1 MTRYSDPFRDRTISF
16 MYDLAMM
23 TVLRRVSWSCISFLL
38 FGSLAANAELL
49 QFDIVEIE
57 SPYFDGRSFG
67 AVGQY
72 EMITARAII
81 GVDPQHRLNAS
92 IVDIGLAPTND
103 DGLVEAI
110 ADVAIL
116 RPVDL
121 SKGSGRLYYE
131 VLNRGDKISFI
142 LLNDA
147 PWVGYYKGLDAGNGH
162 LMNEGYTVV
171 WSGWQG
177 DMPPGENRMRMQTP
191 VLEGITGTV
200 RDEFIFY
207 HDYNPFVATLSYPAA
222 SLDTEAPTLTVRAR
236 QTDPRTS
243 PDDMRFEFFGAG
255 RAGILPYSDRQIVIH
270 RPAGFDAAAI
280 YEFIYQARDP
290 IVMGLAFATV
300 RDLISFL
307 RYDTEDAKGN
317 ANPLLLDGNPA
328 IDYTY
333 GLGIS
338 QSGRFVRDLLYQG
351 FNEDEQGRMVFDG
364 LMPDVAGSR
373 KTWTN
378 FRFAQPGHYSQ
389 EHEAHLQPGDQFPFT
404 YGVIKDELTGKTDG
418 ILKRCQETDTCP
430 KIIHTDTATEF
441 WQARASLV
449 VTDTEGNDIRLPDNV
464 RAYLMASTPHSEG
477 FGEQPYETDYCQNL
491 ANPLQNGGPMR
502 ALLHALHV
510 WVSEGIEPPHSEF
523 PSLKDGTL
531 VMPDQDS
538 VGFPD
543 IPGADFP
550 DAINGLRVTDY
561 SVHPP
566 AEGSPYP
573 VFVPKVDADGNEVAG
588 IRQPDVSVPLATY
601 AGWNLAREGFAE
613 GSLCSVIG
621 STIPF
626 ARTRSERQATND
638 PRLSIEQRYASHEE
652 YVRAVEQA
660 ARQLVEKRLLLEDD
674 VDLYVEMAGQRD
686 IGLKPPASARQ
697 R

>member
-1 MTRYSDPFRDRTISF
+1 
-16 MYDLAMM
+16 
-23 TVLRRVSWSCISFLL
+23 
-38 FGSLAANAELL
+38 
-49 QFDIVEIE
+49 
-57 SPYFDGRSFG
+57 
-67 AVGQY
+67 
-72 EMITARAII
+72 MITARATIA
-81 GVDPQHRLNAS
+81 VDPQHRLNS
-92 IVDIGLAPTND
+92 GIVDIDLAPTND

-147 PWVGYYKGLDAGNGH
+147 PWVGYYQGLDAGNGH
-162 LMNEGYTVV
+162 LMNEGYTIV

-177 DMPPGENRMRMQTP
+177 DMPPGENRMRLQAP
-191 VLEGITGTV
+191 VLEGVTGLV

-222 SLDTEAPTLTVRAR
+222 SLDTEGPTLTVRSR
-236 QTDPRTS
+236 QTDARVS
-243 PDDMRFEFFGAG
+243 PDDMRRPGRHPALFG
-255 RAGILPYSDRQIVIH
+255 PTDCHS
-270 RPAGFDAAAI
+270 
-280 YEFIYQARDP
+280 QAR
-290 IVMGLAFATV
+290 GLRCRRHLRIHLRSPRPDRDGPRV
-300 RDLISFL
+300 RLGTRPDLISAQRRR
-307 RYDTEDAKGN
+307 RYERQRQN
-317 ANPLLLDGNPA
+317 
-328 IDYTY
+328 TY

-338 QSGRFVRDLLYQG
+338 QSGRFVRDFLYQG

-378 FRFAQPGHYSQ
+378 FRFAQPGQYAQ
-389 EHEAHLQPGDQFPFT
+389 EHESHLQPGDQFPFT

-418 ILKRCQETDTCP
+418 ILKRCQETGTCP
-430 KIIHTDTATEF
+430 KVIHTDTAAEF

-449 VTDTEGNDIRLPDNV
+449 VTDTRGNDIALPDNV

-477 FGEQPYETDYCQNL
+477 FGEQPYETAYCQNL

-502 ALLHALHV
+502 ALLHALDL
-510 WVSEGIEPPHSEF
+510 WVSEGIEPPDSEF
-523 PSLKDGTL
+523 PSRDDGTL
-531 VMPDQDS
+531 VSPIQNSD
-538 VGFPD
+538 GFPD
-543 IPGADFP
+543 IPGVDFP
-550 DAINGLRVTDY
+550 DVTNGLRVTDY

-566 AEGSPYP
+566 AEGASYP
-573 VFVPKVDADGNEVAG
+573 VFVPKIDADGNEVVG
-588 IRQPDVSVPLATY
+588 IRLPEVSVPLATY

-626 ARTRSERQATND
+626 AGTRSERLAARD
-638 PRLSIEQRYASHEE
+638 PRPSIEERYESHEK
-652 YVRAVEQA
+652 YVQAVERA
-660 ARQLVEKRLLLEDD
+660 ARGLAKKRLLLEED
-674 VDLYVEMAGQRD
+674 VSLYVEMARQRD
-686 IGLKPPASARQ
+686 LGL
-697 R
+697 